1 MYCLY
6 VNWARFQEFHS
17 SRHMC
22 CGDMTIKVIWFDLLR
37 FKKAQIT
44 VNFFMGYMIKI
55 LYKIHWLSCILSS
68 SLQKT
73 DPTPNLPSC
82 TEASGI
88 FSPTTD
94 SSAQPTDGRAT
105 CRGVCG
111 AFSRRKNGAG
121 AEDQAPEPVYRTWV
135 CMCVFAVLMRRVCV
149 CLEHCLLAIFQHHM
163 HRLVKKCISLL
174 FWLLLHATLF
184 WD

>member
-6 VNWARFQEFHS
+6 VNWARSQEFHS

-44 VNFFMGYMIKI
+44 VNFFMVTWLKF
-55 LYKIHWLSCILSS
+55 YKFTGSHAFYLLHYRKQTLLQTSHHVLKPLASLVPRQTAQLSP
-68 SLQKT
+68 Q
-73 DPTPNLPSC
+73 
-82 TEASGI
+82 
-88 FSPTTD
+88 
-94 SSAQPTDGRAT
+94 TDGP
-105 CRGVCG
+105 RGEGFVGLSPGGKMVRVLKTRHLNPCTG
-111 AFSRRKNGAG
+111 L
-121 AEDQAPEPVYRTWV
+121 ECV
-135 CMCVFAVLMRRVCV
+135 CVFAVLMRRVCV

>member
-1 MYCLY
+1 MCVCVLNY
-6 VNWARFQEFHS
+6 VIRFQKCS
-17 SRHMC
+17 TWLYYILKR
-22 CGDMTIKVIWFDLLR
+22 LR
-37 FKKAQIT
+37 LQLIFL
-44 VNFFMGYMIKI
+44 MDYMINI

-82 TEASGI
+82 TEASGT

-94 SSAQPTDGRAT
+94 SSAHRRTGPRG
-105 CRGVCG
+105 GVCG
-111 AFSRRKNGAG
+111 DFSRRKSGAG

-135 CMCVFAVLMRRVCV
+135 CMYVYVCVCGPHETRVCV
-149 CLEHCLLAIFQHHM
+149 CLEHCLLATFQHHM
-163 HRLVKKCISLL
+163 HRLVKKCLSLL
-174 FWLLLHATLF
+174 FWLLLHPTLF